1 LELNLLLIFVKL
13 FIMFKMKYLII
24 SLLTFYSINVYG
36 QLGVL
41 IGGVS
46 KVVDRSIKSINKNK
60 FEKLHQLKIDSFID
74 NKLTSSYLY
83 SNFGEPDIDKTIQ
96 YNNEVYRIMYYE
108 RYKSFDKIPQCG
120 INFCRFNYYFLEKD
134 TVRFIGRSID
144 VLLPKE
150 FFIESDQEKK
160 EIIRNNKKLKLER
173 KVKYDYKDC
182 KYEIKFNDEIVESN
196 QNIVLNSKI
205 SLKNIGKTRC
215 EEWVRA
221 VFKYEKF
228 ENNEKVQ
235 KTDFSR
241 FILKDIDPEIT
252 INITPTIYTSRFYEF
267 LRFEKW

>member
-1 LELNLLLIFVKL
+1 MKVICPECKGNG
-13 FIMFKMKYLII
+13 FI
-24 SLLTFYSINVYG
+24 TVYYQG
-36 QLGVL
+36 
-41 IGGVS
+41 
-46 KVVDRSIKSINKNK
+46 
-60 FEKLHQLKIDSFID
+60 
-74 NKLTSSYLY
+74 
-83 SNFGEPDIDKTIQ
+83 
-96 YNNEVYRIMYYE
+96 
-108 RYKSFDKIPQCG
+108 
-120 INFCRFNYYFLEKD
+120 
-134 TVRFIGRSID
+134 
-144 VLLPKE
+144 
-150 FFIESDQEKK
+150 EKK
-160 EIIRNNKKLKLER
+160 P
-173 KVKYDYKDC
+173 DYKDC